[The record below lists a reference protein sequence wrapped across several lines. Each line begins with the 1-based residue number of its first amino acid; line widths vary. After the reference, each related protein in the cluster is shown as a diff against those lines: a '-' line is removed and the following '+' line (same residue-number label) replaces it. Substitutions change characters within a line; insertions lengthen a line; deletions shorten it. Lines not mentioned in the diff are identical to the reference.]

1 MLSILK
7 TGFDMESQASP
18 YFPLKENVKYARC
31 SLKYI
36 RVLGPSMSKRG
47 GLSHSVLEY
56 IWIKGSYPDQILPQ
70 HVSLLSI
77 GLKLAVI
84 KILHI
89 GNFFTK

>member
-70 HVSLLSI
+70 HESLYPIDLIS
-77 GLKLAVI
+77 ARI

>member
-18 YFPLKENVKYARC
+18 YFPLKEDVKYARC

-47 GLSHSVLEY
+47 GLGGLDYWLCKY
-56 IWIKGSYPDQILPQ
+56 IWS
-70 HVSLLSI
+70 
-77 GLKLAVI
+77 
-84 KILHI
+84 
-89 GNFFTK
+89 